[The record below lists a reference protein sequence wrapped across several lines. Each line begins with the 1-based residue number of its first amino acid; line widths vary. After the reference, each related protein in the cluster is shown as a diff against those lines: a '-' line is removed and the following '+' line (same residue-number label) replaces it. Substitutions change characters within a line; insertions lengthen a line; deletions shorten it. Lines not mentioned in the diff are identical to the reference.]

1 MSIYRCSKA
10 ILFSFFIIYTH
21 LYAEDKMH
29 KYDVESGIIFYTITG
44 GAQLTKETNL
54 SIEGSL
60 KLRFKQWGDVKL
72 EEEHV
77 VVLTTGA
84 IRHRQEI
91 KRVEKETNDKII
103 TVDYKNE
110 QLLERKKN
118 DIVSNSLKETEGLL
132 QKGEDTIS
140 GYPCKIWIGEGIQKC
155 IYKGIVLKQK
165 SYILGVNYVKL
176 ATQIV
181 FDINTSE
188 KNCNMPD
195 YPMHKFGLIKDNIK
209 TKNNAKTEDFCKM
222 IKELSINFKEK
233 NNFTKVNLSDKER
246 QKFIN
251 HISKDIFNR
260 QKERLPKLLNLLKEE
275 RICLQKAENSLEV
288 NQCIESLS
296 ELKIQFDNIEDD
308 YIMSWDDKKKEALLD
323 KIEDKLIYIQS
334 RIACVNRAKNITD
347 LSACMK

>member
-1 MSIYRCSKA
+1 MSICKYSKA
-10 ILFSFFIIYTH
+10 ILFSFFIIFTH
-21 LYAEDKMH
+21 LYADDKIH
-29 KYDVESGIIFYTITG
+29 KYDIESGIIFYTITG
-44 GAQLTKETNL
+44 NAQLTKETNL

-60 KLRFKQWGDVKL
+60 KLRFKEWGDVKL

-77 VVLTTGA
+77 VVSTTGA
-84 IRHRQEI
+84 IKHRQEI
-91 KRVEKETNDKII
+91 KRLEKETNNKII
-103 TVDYKNE
+103 TVDYKNG

-118 DIVSNSLKETEGLL
+118 DIVSSTLHETEGLS
-132 QKGEDTIS
+132 QKGKDTIS
-140 GYPCKIWIGEGIQKC
+140 GYPCETWIGKSIEKC
-155 IYKGIVLKQK
+155 IYKGIVLKQE
-165 SYILGVNYVKL
+165 SHILGVYYVKL

-188 KNCNMPD
+188 KDCAMPE

-209 TKNNAKTEDFCKM
+209 VKNKVKTDNFCKM
-222 IKELSINFKEK
+222 FEEVSIDFKEK
-233 NNFTKVNLSDKER
+233 NHFSKVNLADKER

-251 HISKDIFNR
+251 HIAKDIFKR

-275 RICLQKAENSLEV
+275 RICLQKAENALEA
-288 NQCIESLS
+288 NQCLESLS
-296 ELKIQFDNIEDD
+296 ELKIQFDKVEDD
-308 YIMSWDDKKKEALLD
+308 YIMLWDDKKKEALLD

>member
-1 MSIYRCSKA
+1 MSICKHSMA
-10 ILFSFFIIYTH
+10 ILFSFFIICTH
-21 LYAEDKMH
+21 LNADDKTH
-29 KYDVESGIIFYTITG
+29 RYDVESGIIFYTITG

-84 IRHRQEI
+84 IKHKQEI
-91 KRVEKETNDKII
+91 KRLEKETNDKII

-110 QLLERKKN
+110 QFLEHKKS

-132 QKGEDTIS
+132 QKGEDIIS
-140 GYPCKIWIGEGIQKC
+140 GYPCNIWIGEGIKKC
-155 IYKGIVLKQK
+155 IYKGIVLKQEFNVF
-165 SYILGVNYVKL
+165 GVNYVKL

-188 KNCNMPD
+188 KNCNIPD
-195 YPMHKFGLIKDNIK
+195 YPIHKFGLIKDNIK
-209 TKNNAKTEDFCKM
+209 TKNNAKTENFCKM

-233 NNFTKVNLSDKER
+233 NTFQKINIADKER

-251 HISKDIFNR
+251 YISKDIFKR

-275 RICLQKAENSLEV
+275 RVCLQKSENSLEA
-288 NQCIESLS
+288 NQCLESLS
-296 ELKIQFDNIEDD
+296 ELKIQFENIEDY
-308 YIMSWDDKKKEALLD
+308 YITLWDDKKKEALLD